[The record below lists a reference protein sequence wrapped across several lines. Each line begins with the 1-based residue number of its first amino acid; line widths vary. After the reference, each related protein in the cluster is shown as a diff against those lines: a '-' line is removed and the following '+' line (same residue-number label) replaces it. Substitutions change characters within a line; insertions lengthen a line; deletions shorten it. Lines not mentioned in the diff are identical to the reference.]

1 MPKISDKRHRKTGT
15 SSTWRLH
22 DTYFTGVSHNRIV
35 TRSQTAFL
43 RVKNTDSDLD
53 LFSDPSR
60 QEIPGE
66 PHMMEILKGLYGS
79 IPRTIMTRRSTQH
92 LIVSDDLC
100 KNLDL
105 YKTNLSDKKKG
116 SKISTQGENEEL
128 LSPNDKKFQVP
139 TSEEEEKQV
148 DIETLESMSEE
159 VKQVSTK
166 DLLSADTEEKPA
178 LIEQFVSSK
187 DDDIEEKAPV
197 KVLLPSDDNEKLA
210 LEDSAPLGNVEEEK
224 RTAFEDAMASSG
236 EKEKTEEDSNVPTD
250 SEKESAVASSGEKV
264 KTVADSDDPTV
275 TEKESVLTSLFS
287 NTGEEKMSDDA
298 LEGFIPSEDELNSK

>member
-1 MPKISDKRHRKTGT
+1 MPKISYKKHRKIGT
-15 SSTWRLH
+15 SSKWRLH
-22 DTYFTGVSHNRIV
+22 DTYSTGASHNRIV

-60 QEIPGE
+60 HKLPGE
-66 PHMMEILKGLYGS
+66 FHMMEVLKGMYGS

-100 KNLDL
+100 KNLEL
-105 YKTNLSDKKKG
+105 YKTNMSDKEKRT
-116 SKISTQGENEEL
+116 KISTQGEIEDL
-128 LSPNDKKFQVP
+128 MPPNDKKTQIP
-139 TSEEEEKQV
+139 TSEEKEKQA

-159 VKQVSTK
+159 MKQVSTK
-166 DLLSADTEEKPA
+166 DLSAGNEEKPA

-197 KVLLPSDDNEKLA
+197 KVLLPSDNKEKLA
-210 LEDSAPLGNVEEEK
+210 LEDSARLGNVEEEK
-224 RTAFEDAMASSG
+224 MTAFEDAMASSV

-250 SEKESAVASSGEKV
+250 SEKESVVASSGEKV
-264 KTVADSDDPTV
+264 KTVAESDVPTV
-275 TEKESVLTSLFS
+275 TEKESVLTSLFA
-287 NTGEEKMSDDA
+287 NTGEEKMSDDE
-298 LEGFIPSEDELNSK
+298 LEGFIPSEDELNWK